1 MFLNILFLER
11 KVYVSQVLSHFCA
24 QLHAFTV
31 PGVPGKFTFG
41 HKGLTGIESSKTSDL
56 TVLRIYYSV

>member
-11 KVYVSQVLSHFCA
+11 KFYVSWVLSHFCA
-24 QLHAFTV
+24 QLHTFALL
-31 PGVPGKFTFG
+31 GVPRKFTFSR
-41 HKGLTGIESSKTSDL
+41 KGLTGTESSKTSDL